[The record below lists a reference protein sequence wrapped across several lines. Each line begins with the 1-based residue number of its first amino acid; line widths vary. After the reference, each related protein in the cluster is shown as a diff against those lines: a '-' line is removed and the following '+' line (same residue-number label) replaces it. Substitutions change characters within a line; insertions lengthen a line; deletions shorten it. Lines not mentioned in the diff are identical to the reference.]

1 MQKIVITKIII
12 DNFRGIKHFDKE
24 LSENLNIV
32 QGYNGVGKT
41 TVLSAITWCLFGK
54 LYDERKSN
62 IPLLPIYSHDIEQKV
77 VASVVVYLNN
87 KHLVKRIYD
96 GNKTT
101 LYYGMVLENGEEE
114 ILETTINDFN
124 NFFEQNYFDIE
135 TFKSVSNLSYAVN
148 LHWKDLKKLV
158 FGIIGEVTPEDVFK
172 IKDLPSVFNQVKL
185 FGFDTFEEKN
195 ENDIKETILNIK
207 NKEITINSLNQM
219 KIKYIGETSN
229 DEALVERQ
237 KDLNAQL
244 ISYEDKMLEN
254 KERQNVIDELN
265 KEYEE
270 KCLLVKS
277 YSNDLVETEALIF
290 EYSNLYAGERETGKQ
305 KKAQMLIDQKNVLN
319 EIEKEL
325 ILLDGRIQVKAEQID
340 NIKLEGNALKKQEI
354 KITNNCCNTCGQP
367 LPKDVVEK
375 ALKKLKL
382 EQEDKLVDLKNN
394 YDLAKKEYNALC
406 NEKAK
411 IKLRYDEEFATLE
424 KIRCTDASTMADEYE
439 ENQTLTLKA
448 KELREKKI
456 KLENSIKLINKEID
470 EIKEK
475 VAQAPIPDVLPSISL
490 IYSELE
496 EINKKL
502 ASLTALKELE
512 EDIAKEEQELLNLKS
527 DLMVLQEKQ
536 RDLEEYNAIYSEI
549 VKSKIK
555 KRFKVVEFIT
565 NEYTKEGKRV
575 ETFKIAKDNIPF
587 QELNTAMKIEV
598 ALDLLNSIQTSK
610 DIKVPIL
617 IDNCESI
624 LELPVVGTQMII
636 AKCIEQQEKKLEII
650 EGDMYGKESR

>member
-12 DNFRGIKHFDKE
+12 DNFRGINHFEKE

-62 IPLLPIYSHDIEQKV
+62 IPLLPIFSHEEEQKV
-77 VASVVVYLNN
+77 IASVVVYLNN
-87 KHLVKRIYD
+87 KHIVKRLYD

-101 LYYGMVLENGEEE
+101 LCFGMVLDNGEEE
-114 ILETTINDFN
+114 VVETTINDFN
-124 NFFEQNYFDIE
+124 NFFAENYFDIE

-158 FGIIGEVTPEDVFK
+158 FGIIGEVTSEDVFK
-172 IKDLPSVFNQVKL
+172 IKELPNISNQVKL
-185 FGFDTFEEKN
+185 FGFETFEEKN
-195 ENDIKETILNIK
+195 DNDIKETIIKIK

-219 KIKYIGETSN
+219 KIKYIGETKN
-229 DEALVERQ
+229 DEALIERQ

-244 ISYEDKMLEN
+244 ISYESKMEEN
-254 KERQNVIDELN
+254 KEKQSYIDELN

-270 KCLLVKS
+270 KCLLAKS

-290 EYSNLYAGERETGKQ
+290 EYNNIYAGDRETGKQ

-325 ILLDGRIQVKAEQID
+325 ILIDGRIQVKTEQLES
-340 NIKLEGNALKKQEI
+340 IKLEGNSLKRQEV

-367 LPKDVVEK
+367 LPKNVIET

-382 EQEDKLVDLKNN
+382 EQEDKLVNLKNS

-411 IKLRYDEEFATLE
+411 IKLSYDEEFAKLE
-424 KIRCTDASTMADEYE
+424 KIRCTDASTMADDYE
-439 ENQTLTLKA
+439 ENQTITLKA

-456 KLENSIKLINKEID
+456 KLENSIKLINKEIEELKD
-470 EIKEK
+470 KI
-475 VAQAPIPDVLPSISL
+475 ANAPKPEVLPSISL

-502 ASLTALKELE
+502 ATLNALKELE
-512 EDIAKEEQELLNLKS
+512 EDIVKEEQELLNLKS
-527 DLMVLQEKQ
+527 DLLVLQEKQ
-536 RDLEEYNAIYSEI
+536 KDLEEYNAIYSEI
-549 VKSKIK
+549 IKNKVK

-565 NEYTKEGKRV
+565 EEFTKEGKRV

-610 DIKVPIL
+610 DIKAPIL

-624 LELPVVGTQMII
+624 LELPVVNTQMII
-636 AKCIEQQEKKLEII
+636 AKCIEQKERKLEII
-650 EGDMYGKESR
+650 EGDMYGKESK

>member
-12 DNFRGIKHFDKE
+12 DNFRGISHFEKE

-62 IPLLPIYSHDIEQKV
+62 IPLLPIFSHEEEQKV

-87 KHLVKRIYD
+87 KHVVKRLYD

-101 LYYGMVLENGEEE
+101 LCFGMVLDNGEEE
-114 ILETTINDFN
+114 VVETTINDFN
-124 NFFEQNYFDIE
+124 NFFAENYFDIE
-135 TFKSVSNLSYAVN
+135 TFKSVSNLSYAIN

-158 FGIIGEVTPEDVFK
+158 FGIIGEVTCEDVFK
-172 IKDLPSVFNQVKL
+172 IKELPNISNQVKL
-185 FGFDTFEEKN
+185 FGFETFEEKN
-195 ENDIKETILNIK
+195 DNDIKETIIKIK

-219 KIKYIGETSN
+219 KIKYIGETKN
-229 DEALVERQ
+229 DEALIERQ

-244 ISYEDKMLEN
+244 ISYESKIEEN
-254 KERQNVIDELN
+254 KEKQSYIDELN

-270 KCLLVKS
+270 KCLLGKS
-277 YSNDLVETEALIF
+277 YANDLVEIEALIF
-290 EYSNLYAGERETGKQ
+290 EYNNIYAGDRETGKQ
-305 KKAQMLIDQKNVLN
+305 KKAQMLIDQKNILN

-325 ILLDGRIQVKAEQID
+325 ILIDGRIQVKAEQID

-367 LPKDVVEK
+367 LPKNVIET

-382 EQEDKLVDLKNN
+382 EQEDKLVNLKNS

-411 IKLRYDEEFATLE
+411 IKLSYDEEFAKLE
-424 KIRCTDASTMADEYE
+424 KIRCTDASTMADDYE
-439 ENQTLTLKA
+439 ENQAITLKA

-456 KLENSIKLINKEID
+456 KLENSIKLLGKEIEELKD
-470 EIKEK
+470 KIAE
-475 VAQAPIPDVLPSISL
+475 APKPEVLPSISL

-502 ASLTALKELE
+502 AALTALKDLE
-512 EDIAKEEQELLNLKS
+512 DDILKEEQELLNLKT
-527 DLMVLQEKQ
+527 DLLVLQEKEK
-536 RDLEEYNAIYSEI
+536 DLEEYNSIYSEI
-549 VKSKIK
+549 VKTKVK

-565 NEYTKEGKRV
+565 EEFTKEGKRV

-610 DIKVPIL
+610 DIKAPIL

-624 LELPVVGTQMII
+624 LELPVVNTQMII
-636 AKCIEQQEKKLEII
+636 AKCIEQKERKLEII
-650 EGDMYGKESR
+650 EGDMYGKESK

>member
-12 DNFRGIKHFDKE
+12 DNFRGISHFEKE

-62 IPLLPIYSHDIEQKV
+62 IPLLPIFSHEEEQKV

-87 KHLVKRIYD
+87 KHIVKRLYD

-101 LYYGMVLENGEEE
+101 LCFGMVLDNGEEE
-114 ILETTINDFN
+114 VVETTINDFN
-124 NFFEQNYFDIE
+124 NFFAENYFDIE

-158 FGIIGEVTPEDVFK
+158 FGIIGEVTSEDVFK
-172 IKDLPSVFNQVKL
+172 IKELPNISNQVKL
-185 FGFDTFEEKN
+185 FGFETFEEKN
-195 ENDIKETILNIK
+195 DNDIKETIIKIK

-219 KIKYIGETSN
+219 KIKYIGETKN
-229 DEALVERQ
+229 DEALIERQ

-244 ISYEDKMLEN
+244 ISYESKIEEN
-254 KERQNVIDELN
+254 KEKQSYIDELN
-265 KEYEE
+265 KEHEE
-270 KCLLVKS
+270 KCLLGKS
-277 YSNDLVETEALIF
+277 YANDLIETESLIF
-290 EYSNLYAGERETGKQ
+290 EYNNIYAGDRETGKQ
-305 KKAQMLIDQKNVLN
+305 KKAQMLIDQKNILN

-325 ILLDGRIQVKAEQID
+325 ILIDGRIQVKAEQLE
-340 NIKLEGNALKKQEI
+340 NIKLEGNSLKRQEV

-367 LPKDVVEK
+367 LPKNVIET

-382 EQEDKLVDLKNN
+382 EQEDKLVNLKNS

-411 IKLRYDEEFATLE
+411 IKLSYDEEFAKLE
-424 KIRCTDASTMADEYE
+424 KIRCTDASTMADDYE
-439 ENQTLTLKA
+439 ENQTITLKA

-456 KLENSIKLINKEID
+456 KLENSIKLIGKEIEELKD
-470 EIKEK
+470 KIAE
-475 VAQAPIPDVLPSISL
+475 APKPEVLPSISL

-502 ASLTALKELE
+502 ATLTALKDLE
-512 EDIAKEEQELLNLKS
+512 DDILKEEQELLNLKT
-527 DLMVLQEKQ
+527 DLLVLQEKEK
-536 RDLEEYNAIYSEI
+536 DLEEYNSIYSEI
-549 VKSKIK
+549 VKTKVK

-565 NEYTKEGKRV
+565 EEFTKEGKRV

-610 DIKVPIL
+610 DIKAPIL

-624 LELPVVGTQMII
+624 LELPVVNTQMII
-636 AKCIEQQEKKLEII
+636 AKCIEQKERKLEII
-650 EGDMYGKESR
+650 EGDMYGKESK